1 MPPSSS
7 HEAVSPA
14 PLVLAVFARWQAAPA
29 TQAALLG
36 FPPHQLERLEAYRA
50 GQPLPDVPDLAAREA
65 QILAIHRALRQLF
78 PQDRD
83 LAYSWMGQPNHA
95 FDQRTPLAFAEQR
108 GWSGLKQ
115 VRAYLDNQLHC

>member
-36 FPPHQLERLEAYRA
+36 FPPHQMERLEAYRA

-78 PQDRD
+78 PQDLD

-115 VRAYLDNQLHC
+115 VRTYLDNQLHC